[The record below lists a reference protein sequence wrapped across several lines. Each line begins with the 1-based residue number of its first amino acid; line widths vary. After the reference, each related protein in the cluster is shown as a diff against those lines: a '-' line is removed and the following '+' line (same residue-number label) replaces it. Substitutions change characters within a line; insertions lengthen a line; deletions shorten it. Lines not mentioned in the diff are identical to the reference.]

1 MLYCKRRRDVN
12 ILEVIMIA
20 VGVISTIFC
29 AIGTIITLLTTGDDN
44 DQA

>member
-1 MLYCKRRRDVN
+1 MLYCKRRRDLN